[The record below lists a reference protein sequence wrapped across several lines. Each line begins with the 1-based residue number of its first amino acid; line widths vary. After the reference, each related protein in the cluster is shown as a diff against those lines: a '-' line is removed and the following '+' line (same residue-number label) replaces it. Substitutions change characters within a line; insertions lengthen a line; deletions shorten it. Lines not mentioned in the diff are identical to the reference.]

1 MIIKNLTNE
10 ASRALNSISN
20 AHDEFSKLLYTVD
33 SREEV
38 EILLNGL
45 KYLDVCMDGLVKIL
59 AQNQGLT
66 IES

>member
-1 MIIKNLTNE
+1 MIVKNLTNE

-33 SREEV
+33 SREDL

-45 KYLDVCMDGLVKIL
+45 KHLDVCMDGLVKIL
-59 AQNQGLT
+59 AQNQGLK

>member
-10 ASRALNSISN
+10 ASIALNSISN

-33 SREEV
+33 SREDL